1 MATASLTHS
10 PDRTARR
17 VALWHEID
25 YHAEQLTGPT
35 PGLDLFPRDAL
46 VDVVAQLVHELER
59 RGEEQA
65 A

>member
-1 MATASLTHS
+1 MATASLTHQ

-25 YHAEQLTGPT
+25 YHAEQLAESR
-35 PGLDLFPRDAL
+35 PGLELFSREEL
-46 VDVVAQLVHELER
+46 VDVTAQLVHELER
-59 RGEEQA
+59 RAEEQA

>member
-1 MATASLTHS
+1 MTSVTVDTL
-10 PDRTARR
+10 ARR

-35 PGLDLFPRDAL
+35 PGLDLFSTDAL
-46 VDVVAQLVHELER
+46 VDVAAQLMHELER
-59 RGEEQA
+59 RAEEQA

>member
-1 MATASLTHS
+1 MATESLTHT

-25 YHAEQLTGPT
+25 YHAEQLAGPT
-35 PGLDLFPRDAL
+35 PGLELFSRDTL
-46 VDVVAQLVHELER
+46 VDVAAKLVHELER

>member
-1 MATASLTHS
+1 MTPVAVDT
-10 PDRTARR
+10 RARR

-25 YHAEQLTGPT
+25 YHAEQLTGSR
-35 PGLDLFPRDAL
+35 PGLELFSREEL
-46 VDVVAQLVHELER
+46 VDVAAQLVHELER

>member
-1 MATASLTHS
+1 MATESLTHT

-25 YHAEQLTGPT
+25 YHAEQLAESR
-35 PGLDLFPRDAL
+35 PGLERFPREALLDAA
-46 VDVVAQLVHELER
+46 AQLVHELER